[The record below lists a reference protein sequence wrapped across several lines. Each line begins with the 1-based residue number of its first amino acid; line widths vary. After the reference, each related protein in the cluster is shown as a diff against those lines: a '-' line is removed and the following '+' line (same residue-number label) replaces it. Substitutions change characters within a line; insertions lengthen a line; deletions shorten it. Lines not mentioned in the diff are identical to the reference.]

1 LLLVVLPLCTPD
13 CRVLLAMANVGNIDA
28 LMVGQ
33 ADIEALG
40 LSEKIVAVR
49 AMCTDSGRGLTKF
62 ATTLICFLEVTS
74 QLEEL
79 DQASRQADHA
89 VKHAMTF
96 ARTCLAEQQLRTIEV
111 LEDLISHGASILK
124 DPEGQSSEAT
134 SVSVSKMSVPPGLSG
149 PPGLVSP
156 LGLSSAMPNLEAPAA
171 PSLSITR
178 LLSMRSQ
185 VEMTQPTDR
194 IQTLPAASL
203 IAQGNAFIMRPV
215 AQEFLPVVKSD
226 SGLAMSPAAEEFVP
240 SEHKIGT
247 TLSRS
252 AKEFVPEQPQK
263 GSCPPL
269 MNAVFFDDYESDVE
283 DDNSTCSASS
293 AFTPDAWDS
302 E

>member
-1 LLLVVLPLCTPD
+1 
-13 CRVLLAMANVGNIDA
+13 MAKVATIDA
-28 LMVGQ
+28 LVVGQ
-33 ADIEALG
+33 TDVEARALAD
-40 LSEKIVAVR
+40 KIVAVR
-49 AMCTDSGRGLTKF
+49 AMCADSGRGLTKF
-62 ATTLICFLEVTS
+62 ATTLMCFLEVTS

-134 SVSVSKMSVPPGLSG
+134 SVSVSKMSAPPGLSG

-171 PSLSITR
+171 PSLSIAR
-178 LLSMRSQ
+178 LLSMRCQ
-185 VEMTQPTDR
+185 VEMTQPTER
-194 IQTLPAASL
+194 IKTLPAASL
-203 IAQGNAFIMRPV
+203 TAQGNAFIMRTG
-215 AQEFLPVVKSD
+215 AQEFVPVVKSD

-240 SEHKIGT
+240 SVHKIGT
-247 TLSRS
+247 TLSLS
-252 AKEFVPEQPQK
+252 AKQFAPGQPQQ
-263 GSCPPL
+263 GSCQPL
-269 MNAVFFDDYESDVE
+269 INAAFFDDDESDFE
-283 DDNSTCSASS
+283 DVNSTCSASS
-293 AFTPDAWDS
+293 AVTSDAWGS

>member
-1 LLLVVLPLCTPD
+1 
-13 CRVLLAMANVGNIDA
+13 MAKVANIDA
-28 LMVGQ
+28 LMVGE
-33 ADIEALG
+33 ADIQPLG
-40 LSEKIVAVR
+40 LADKIVAVR
-49 AMCTDSGRGLTKF
+49 AMCADSGRGLTKF

-89 VKHAMTF
+89 HAVKHAMTF
-96 ARTCLAEQQLRTIEV
+96 ARTCLAEQQLKTIEV

-124 DPEGQSSEAT
+124 DPEGQSSDAS
-134 SVSVSKMSVPPGLSG
+134 SVPVSKMSVPPGLSG
-149 PPGLVSP
+149 PPGLASP
-156 LGLSSAMPNLEAPAA
+156 PGLSSPMPNLEAPAA
-171 PSLSITR
+171 PSLSIAR
-178 LLSMRSQ
+178 LLSMRCQ

-194 IQTLPAASL
+194 IKTLPAASL
-203 IAQGNAFIMRPV
+203 TALGNAFIMRTG
-215 AQEFLPVVKSD
+215 AQEFVPVVKSD
-226 SGLAMSPAAEEFVP
+226 SGLAMSPAAEEFGP

-269 MNAVFFDDYESDVE
+269 MNAAFFDDYESDVE